1 MYRDLDLTAGSEA
14 KSGMKYMIEAQNE
27 DGGWG
32 GSKGTPSSFEETALS
47 LIGLSGFVNATDT
60 KTAFYKGADHLAGRI
75 SEGKFDPAPIGLYFQ
90 SLWYYEK
97 LYPLIWGTAAMGEV
111 LNAKAGN

>member
-32 GSKGTPSSFEETALS
+32 GSEGAPSSFEETALS
-47 LIGLSGFVNATDT
+47 LIGLSGFVNDTDT
-60 KTAFYKGADHLAGRI
+60 KTAFYKGADHLTGRI